1 MMSVIGAYGYMSGF
15 LHFRNRLTESARW
28 ELGRYE
34 YADAH

>member
-1 MMSVIGAYGYMSGF
+1 MTNVIRAYGYMFDF
-15 LHFRNRLTESARW
+15 LHLGSGLTESARW

>member
-1 MMSVIGAYGYMSGF
+1 MTDVSSAYGYMSGSR
-15 LHFRNRLTESARW
+15 HRGGRLTESARW